1 MEEKFSLE
9 EKLAEIRALVEKMQK
24 GISDF
29 DKQVELFQKGNR
41 LIESCR
47 AYLDTAEIEIE
58 KLMEES

>member
-1 MEEKFSLE
+1 MDEKFSLE
-9 EKLAEIRALVEKMQK
+9 DKLAEIRSLVEKMQK

-29 DKQVELFQKGNR
+29 DKQVELFQKGND

-47 AYLDTAEIEIE
+47 QYLDAAEIEIE